1 MVSVAK
7 HLESHDAAL
16 WWSWAS
22 ELGHFYVIFP
32 HSPCYLTDLVCLSVF
47 LSVWTSSC
55 ICPCCDR
62 QHICHPVNF
71 CHCITRIYDLQLFM
85 HSQGFFFAIIL
96 SVWEAEVT
104 ATVSYHS
111 LAGL

>member
-32 HSPCYLTDLVCLSVF
+32 HSPCYLTDLVCLSGPPAA
-47 LSVWTSSC
+47 SVLVVIVSIS
-55 ICPCCDR
+55 
-62 QHICHPVNF
+62 V
-71 CHCITRIYDLQLFM
+71 
-85 HSQGFFFAIIL
+85 IL
-96 SVWEAEVT
+96 
-104 ATVSYHS
+104 
-111 LAGL
+111 